1 MISRAHPTINKEG
14 LMKKGIAL
22 LCLMLLL
29 IPTVSVASAPETP
42 MYTVTFGLSYV
53 ENTLVNTYDLSCT
66 LDGVELFTLEQG
78 QQKVFSL
85 QLTPGSHTLAVVG
98 QNKGKSSDAVDLDIS
113 ADVAFSIAC
122 KAQWT
127 GLKITRC
134 DMATG
139 EESIQMVSTADW
151 LGAIEDSHLV
161 EKITQVVDSLLPAT
175 N

>member
-1 MISRAHPTINKEG
+1 
-14 LMKKGIAL
+14 MKKGITL
-22 LCLMLLL
+22 LCLILLVL
-29 IPTVSVASAPETP
+29 STVSVASASETP
-42 MYTVTFGLSYV
+42 LYTVTFGLSYM
-53 ENTLVNTYDLSCT
+53 ENALVNTYDLTCT
-66 LDGVELFTLEQG
+66 LDDVELFTLEQG
-78 QQKVFSL
+78 QQKIFTL
-85 QLTPGSHTLAVVG
+85 QLTSGPHTLAIVG
-98 QNKGKSSDAVDLDIS
+98 QNKGKSADSVELDIS
-113 ADVAFSIAC
+113 ADVAFSVSC